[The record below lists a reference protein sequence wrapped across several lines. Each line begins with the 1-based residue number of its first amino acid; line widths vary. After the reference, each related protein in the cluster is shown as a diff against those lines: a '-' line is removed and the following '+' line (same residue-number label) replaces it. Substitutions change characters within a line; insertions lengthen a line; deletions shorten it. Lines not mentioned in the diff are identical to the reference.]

1 MNKILIQKLL
11 CLISGILLILP
22 LVLHPKV
29 QASENMTG
37 TEQNEIDPTQ
47 WVAVDGLGRTVST
60 YENTGA
66 PRQNRYVGI
75 FYWTWHYNFAGN
87 KAVNINNVIQQY
99 PEAAHDYHAEIWKT
113 QNGQCWWNESIYGYY
128 SSTDQYVLRKQM

>member
-1 MNKILIQKLL
+1 
-11 CLISGILLILP
+11 
-22 LVLHPKV
+22 
-29 QASENMTG
+29 MTG

-99 PEAAHDYHAEIWKT
+99 PKQRMIIT
-113 QNGQCWWNESIYGYY
+113 
-128 SSTDQYVLRKQM
+128 RKSGKHRTARAGGMNRFMAIIPVRINMF